1 MILSKIKSEDLLFS
15 GEIEDDRTNTYL
27 NLCDYDWMDYS
38 LITRFRTEK
47 LGLLNVKFNYFGL
60 VTSTMVVEQTL
71 NDITQ
76 QIIYEYSTDIFE
88 KHIVKYLKKHI
99 HSWEDKYAFNGEEEV
114 IDFFND
120 VLDNG
125 KIISN
130 K

>member
-38 LITRFRTEK
+38 LITRFRTEE